1 MADHVGR
8 FATGVA
14 AHIAIH
20 PHTLTPLAGDELH
33 EAIVDPVFPDSPEI
47 VVEEMPR
54 VRREKVAQVLP
65 DAVLRFIPERS
76 GGCRVDEEQMAVE
89 IVRTNQPEAVFNEI
103 AVTPF
108 AERTILDGALRFA
121 ISSAV
126 FRRRSGV
133 GRRRGVRPFI
143 G

>member
-1 MADHVGR
+1 MRRLLTRAKRAFEQHAISDVERMADHVGR
-8 FATGVA
+8 FATSVA

-65 DAVLRFIPERS
+65 DAVLRFVPERS
-76 GGCRVDEEQMAVE
+76 GGCRVDEEQ
-89 IVRTNQPEAVFNEI
+89 RP
-103 AVTPF
+103 
-108 AERTILDGALRFA
+108 
-121 ISSAV
+121 S
-126 FRRRSGV
+126 RSCEQINP
-133 GRRRGVRPFI
+133 RLFSTRSR
-143 G
+143 